1 MERDHDFRGQKP
13 LRPTHWSL
21 LLGISQTG
29 MDLYSKKK
37 NSSSINNVYC
47 WQAYWKL
54 IKKVKELGLKMD
66 W

>member
-1 MERDHDFRGQKP
+1 MERDHDIRGQKP

-37 NSSSINNVYC
+37 SSSSINNVYC

-54 IKKVKELGLKMD
+54 NKKVKELGLKMD

>member
-37 NSSSINNVYC
+37 IQVLIMC
-47 WQAYWKL
+47 TVDKL
-54 IKKVKELGLKMD
+54 IESWTKKWKSWV
-66 W
+66 